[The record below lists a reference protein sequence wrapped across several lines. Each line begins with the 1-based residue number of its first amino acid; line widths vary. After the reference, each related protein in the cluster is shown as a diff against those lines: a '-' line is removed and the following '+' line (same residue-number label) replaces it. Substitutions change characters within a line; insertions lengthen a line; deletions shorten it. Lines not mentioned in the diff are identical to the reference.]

1 MDKILT
7 WNKLI
12 KSIKKLEQSLDKTH
26 YITSEEWKNIAKRLN
41 LYNE

>member
-1 MDKILT
+1 MNKILT

-26 YITSEEWKNIAKRLN
+26 YVTSKEWKTIAKRLN
-41 LYNE
+41 E